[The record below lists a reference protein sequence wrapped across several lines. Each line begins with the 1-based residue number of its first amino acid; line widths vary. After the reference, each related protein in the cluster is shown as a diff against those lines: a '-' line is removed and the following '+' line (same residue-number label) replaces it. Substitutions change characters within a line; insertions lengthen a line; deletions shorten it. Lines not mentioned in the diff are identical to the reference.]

1 MRKLIAAISYT
12 VLALVSIGVGGCET
26 KSCDVHHEYPAPDE
40 ERVRPNSDI
49 PQLGT
54 DGFVDDD

>member
-1 MRKLIAAISYT
+1 MRMLITALSYAA
-12 VLALVSIGVGGCET
+12 LALVSIGIGGCET
-26 KSCDVHHEYPAPDE
+26 KSDNVRYEYPPADE
-40 ERVRPNSDI
+40 SVRPNSDI